1 MLEELNESQ
10 NMPEHTP
17 GMDDVIDQTSYAPAA
32 LEDPSELRVRGQDG
46 ENKPYIKTLAHAA
59 LTVVSKYG
67 HANLKCVGASAIN
80 NAMKAIVI
88 ASGDA
93 KKKGINLV
101 VSPSFQEAEFKIEGV
116 YVKKTAMMLT
126 IYDR

>member
-10 NMPEHTP
+10 NMPEMTP
-17 GMDDVIDQTSYAPAA
+17 GIESVIDQTSYARPA

-46 ENKPYIKTLAHAA
+46 ENKSYIKTLAHAA

-93 KKKGINLV
+93 KRKGVNLV
-101 VSPSFQEAEFKIEGV
+101 VSPSFQEAEFKIEGIL
-116 YVKKTAMMLT
+116 VKKTAMMLSV
-126 IYDR
+126 YDR